1 MDVLSQMVA
10 AMTTGRPRS
19 FLVEGHPP
27 WGRRFSSAPGAGIH
41 VMLEGRTTLLGP
53 GGKSVR
59 LDAGDVLL
67 LPGGTGHG
75 LASGPDVPLI
85 DVEHPSQRH
94 VSGPV
99 TIGPDQPPTR
109 GPRSR
114 MLCGTYRLDTSR
126 QAPLLRRLPASV
138 VLETGGGRHP
148 ELSGVIALLVRE
160 LTRSAPGGPLA
171 VGSLLDLLLVETLR
185 AWSRQQPY
193 EDWAA
198 ELSDPPI
205 ADALRY
211 LHADPRRSWTV
222 AELAEAVGLSRAA
235 FARRFTDRVGQP
247 PLAYLTSWRMVMAGR
262 LLRDEDRVLADVA
275 HSVGY
280 SSSYAFANAFKRVH
294 GVAPGTYRRNSA
306 IHSQPR

>member
-41 VMLEGRTTLLGP
+41 VMLEGRTTLLRP
-53 GGKSVR
+53 GGETVR
-59 LDAGDVLL
+59 LEVGDVLL
-67 LPGGTGHG
+67 LPRGAGHG
-75 LASGPDVPLI
+75 LASSPDVPLV
-85 DVEHPSQRH
+85 DVEHPGRPD

-99 TIGPDQPPTR
+99 TIGPDQPPAR

-138 VLETGGGRHP
+138 VLETTGGQHP
-148 ELSGVIALLVRE
+148 ELSAVVALLVRE
-160 LTRSAPGGPLA
+160 LTQHAPGGPLA
-171 VGSLLDLLLVETLR
+171 AGSLLDLLLVETLR
-185 AWSRQQPY
+185 AWFRQHPY
-193 EDWAA
+193 ENWAT

-211 LHADPRRSWTV
+211 LHAHPQRSWTV
-222 AELAEAVGLSRAA
+222 AELAAAVGLSRAA
-235 FARRFTDRVGQP
+235 FARRFTDQVGQP
-247 PLAYLTSWRMVMAGR
+247 PLAYLTSWRMSMASR
-262 LLRDEDRVLADVA
+262 LLRDENRVLADVA

-294 GVAPGTYRRNSA
+294 GVAPGTYRQNSA
-306 IHSQPR
+306 ISSRPS